1 MTIASRV
8 KELALKFG
16 VEAHWY
22 NPQQSQSARL
32 AILLNQHNIE
42 LVLDV
47 GANDGGYGR
56 HLRKIGYD
64 KDIISF
70 EPLSDAHKLLIADSN
85 NDDRWHVAPQMAI
98 GEFNGEITINRA
110 GNSTSSSILNMEAQ
124 HIDAAPQSRYIGSEQ
139 VPIHKLDTFTHPLL
153 LSNSNIFLKIDTQ
166 GYEMQVLEGGK
177 NLLNRISGVQIEMS
191 LTPLYQGQKLYL
203 DVIHYLTNLG
213 FELWN
218 VIPGFTDPRTGR
230 MLQMDG
236 VFFK

>member
-1 MTIASRV
+1 MTLASRV
-8 KELALKFG
+8 RELALKFG

-22 NPQQSQSARL
+22 NPLQSQSARL
-32 AILLNQHNIE
+32 AKLLSKRNIE

-56 HLRKIGYD
+56 QLRKIGYD

-70 EPLSDAHKLLIADSN
+70 EPLSDAHKLLIAGSGR
-85 NDDRWHVAPQMAI
+85 DDRWYVAPQMAI
-98 GEFNGEITINRA
+98 GEFDGEITINKA
-110 GNSTSSSILNMEAQ
+110 GNSTSSSILVMESL
-124 HIDAAPQSRYIGSEQ
+124 HEDAAPQSKYIGAEK

-153 LSNSNIFLKIDTQ
+153 LSNSNILLKIDTQ
-166 GYEMQVLEGGK
+166 GYEMQVLEGAK
-177 NLLNRISGVQIEMS
+177 NLLNRVSGVQIEMS
-191 LTPLYQGQKLYL
+191 LTPLYHDQKLYL
-203 DVIHYLTNLG
+203 DVIHFLTSVG